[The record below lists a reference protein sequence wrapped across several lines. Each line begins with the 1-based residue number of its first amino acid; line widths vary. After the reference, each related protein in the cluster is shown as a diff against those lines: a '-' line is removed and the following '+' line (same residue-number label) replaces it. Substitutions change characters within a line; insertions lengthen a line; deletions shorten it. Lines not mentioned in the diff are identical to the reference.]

1 MLLTQSSVGRKLLMA
16 GTGFIL
22 LLFVCVHLLG
32 NSSIFFGPDAIN
44 AYAKHLHDLGPLVW
58 IFRLVMLVVFGVHIA
73 LGVQLTLENKA
84 ARQVAYSAKEN
95 LRSTFSSRTMIVSGL
110 VLLAFIIY
118 HLLHFTLQLPGI
130 TPFSAKANLV
140 PLDGHLTPDVFDM
153 VVMSFHKVFITLI
166 YVVGMIF
173 LFLHLGHGVQSF
185 FQTMGWTNDKS
196 FEGIGVFGKAVAIVL
211 LLGYVSI
218 PVLIIIGAVK
228 G

>member
-1 MLLTQSSVGRKLLMA
+1 MGI
-16 GTGFIL
+16 TGLIL

-32 NSSIFFGPDAIN
+32 NSSVFVGPDGIN

-58 IFRLVMLVVFGVHIA
+58 LFRLVMLVVIGIHIA
-73 LGVQLTLENKA
+73 LGVQLTLENQS
-84 ARQVAYSAKEN
+84 ARPLAYSVKES
-95 LRSTFSSRTMIVSGL
+95 LRATFSSKTMIISGG

-118 HLLHFTLQLPGI
+118 HLFHFTIQSVG
-130 TPFSAKANLV
+130 PFSAKANLV
-140 PLDGHLTPDVFDM
+140 DLHGEMVPDVYTM
-153 VVMSFHKVFITLI
+153 VVLSFKQLFITLV

-185 FQTMGWTNDKS
+185 FQTMGLTNDKT
-196 FEGIGVFGKAVAIVL
+196 FPGIGVFGKAVAFVL

-218 PVLIIIGAVK
+218 PLLIIIGAVN